1 MNKYEFYSKLLQED
15 FPVKYRQDFAE
26 HDSEQCK
33 KIQDLKA
40 QLAEAVGLLRYSQ
53 EISRLFDDE
62 HTAEVG
68 RFLAHHAQS
77 EQLEAQG
84 DG

>member
-33 KIQDLKA
+33 KIHHLKA

-53 EISRLFDDE
+53 EIARMFDDE

-68 RFLAHHAQS
+68 RFLARYTQV
-77 EQLEAQG
+77 EQQE
-84 DG
+84 